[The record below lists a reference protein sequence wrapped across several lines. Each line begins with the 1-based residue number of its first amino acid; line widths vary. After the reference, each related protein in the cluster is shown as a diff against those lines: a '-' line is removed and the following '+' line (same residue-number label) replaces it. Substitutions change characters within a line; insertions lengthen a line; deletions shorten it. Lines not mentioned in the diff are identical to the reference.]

1 MAGKNV
7 LTVRV
12 SAELQDRLDAI
23 ADAMDRPR
31 SWVVNRGLERFV
43 ESEAWQIE
51 EIKRGLAEA
60 DVGDFASEGRSRGDF
75 REVAPRKSRCG
86 LGGCAPPSGTSISI
100 RTT

>member
-1 MAGKNV
+1 MLGVEMAGKNV

-23 ADAMDRPR
+23 ADAIDRPR
-31 SWVVNRGLERFV
+31 SWVVNRALERFV

-60 DVGDFASEGRSRGDF
+60 DAGDFASEA
-75 REVAPRKSRCG
+75 EVAAIFEKWRRVNPD
-86 LGGCAPPSGTSISI
+86 TD
-100 RTT
+100 